1 MHCGDKLKAVMAREG
16 CSGVELAKKLGTY
29 PQQISR
35 WRNQKRFNSETIVAL
50 SKALGVKPQ
59 EFLK

>member
-1 MHCGDKLKAVMAREG
+1 MHCGDRLKTVMARKG
-16 CSGVELAKKLGTY
+16 CSGVELARKLGKH

-35 WRNQKRFNSETIVAL
+35 WRKQKRFSITTILSL
-50 SKALGVKPQ
+50 SKALEVDPK